1 MSLICIDHSAGKLF
15 FAGDFLSF
23 LNNLKLEVKLLLPDS
38 NQKNYVKF
46 LSFFKNIT
54 PVGGNFNFTNKD
66 IIIDFIDSPGASLKF
81 DQNRHLIFPIITKN
95 EIENYRRFVNNQHY
109 NDRLQYVHIK
119 TTDLSLENWAGN
131 SDCAGDMLLRML
143 NNQDLKDK
151 KILISAG
158 PTSEDIDPVRYLTNR
173 STGKMGV
180 ALARAAYIRGA
191 DVHLTA
197 GTISIDMPGYL
208 NVTHVRSAA
217 QMTEAVMESFNS
229 AQVYIAVAAVA
240 DFTPDTFRQDKIK
253 KQKQGM
259 VLKLKRTTDILTAL
273 QEYRTNQIMIGFSIE
288 TTDVIKNSLK
298 KLREKNLDLVVLNN
312 PKEEDS
318 GFAADTNL
326 VTLLFKN
333 GNIEKMP
340 LMSKF
345 KAADIILNHV
355 LNILKSNQHG

>member
-15 FAGDFLSF
+15 FAGEFLSF

-38 NQKNYVKF
+38 DHKNYVKF

-54 PVGGNFNFTNKD
+54 PVGSDFNFTNKD

-81 DQNRHLIFPIITKN
+81 DKNRHLIFPIINKN
-95 EIENYRRFVNNQHY
+95 EIENYRRLINNQHY

-119 TTDLSLENWAGN
+119 TKDLSLEYWAGD

-158 PTSEDIDPVRYLTNR
+158 PTSEDIDPVRFLTNR

-217 QMTEAVMESFNS
+217 QMTEAVIESFKS
-229 AQVYIAVAAVA
+229 AHVYIAVAAVA

-259 VLKLKRTTDILTAL
+259 TLNLKRTTDILTAL

-288 TTDVIKNSLK
+288 TTDVIQNSLK

-312 PKEEDS
+312 PKEENS

-326 VTLLFKN
+326 VTLLFKD

-345 KAADIILNHV
+345 NAADILLNHI